1 MRKSYRELNTDIVEE
16 EKNVWIFIKVKLH
29 INERKVLHKKIDQL
43 TNGTI

>member
-1 MRKSYRELNTDIVEE
+1 MRKVRELNTDIVEE
-16 EKNVWIFIKVKLH
+16 EKSVWIFINVKLH